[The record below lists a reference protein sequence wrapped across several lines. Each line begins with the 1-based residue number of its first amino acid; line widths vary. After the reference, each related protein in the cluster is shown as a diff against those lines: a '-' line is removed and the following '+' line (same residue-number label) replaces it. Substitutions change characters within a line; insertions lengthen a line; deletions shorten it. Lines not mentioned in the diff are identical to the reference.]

1 MNVPTVNVVMTY
13 NPAKMMK
20 FQETGSLEM
29 FKRLEDEDVQVFSN
43 SPNSNFISLT
53 HDFNYDSAGGG
64 EGNYP
69 RVEIEFI
76 DPKGIFDDRLNFNPH
91 TLLDPNDD
99 LVAQALEK
107 KREELDVFELA
118 ANKNEQYL
126 LKQKWDAFTDEMAN
140 ASYYGLTPPTNAEG
154 QTWNTLTKSWNN
166 RNPEIQ
172 EELDD
177 WALWEAEQR
186 KDEAWW
192 IKTGNPVEGYAELL
206 KNKTDN
212 AWVQARI
219 DTLRKEVKDLEEYD
233 GKKEVA
239 LIQKQIDA
247 YNGTLN
253 QSIWITY
260 GVGDDLRDWC
270 PPMCF
275 NQVTMVEFSFDA
287 TKGRTMKLIYGGEGE
302 EHPNLTP
309 MGILPLGSL
318 GLGAV
323 FNGTSRRI
331 FSKDAHEQLLLDY
344 PDLADAALPSAGIAR
359 AVWKPSLH
367 KIITDTLKS
376 FLQSSTNSRNVLVL
390 FPNLDKLLANYYK
403 QEYESVK
410 SSNADKNYTN
420 DTEQI
425 VGDNVWNIEAT
436 KEALEGLGFTM
447 SCSRNSYK
455 GRMGDSIFNALE
467 RQVDDVVVWNPN
479 RPALRGV
486 ISNPKKLGTPAS
498 PESVLDWLEDRDFR
512 CELSTNGLYDTVKDK
527 LTSVGEKLTNTIA
540 NTYGEAKP
548 FTVGWF
554 YETDYNVLR
563 VLEGYGLIKDGTKP
577 ALIFGEQNTI
587 RYVLEGRFYED
598 TPPPTDDTYDYTAN
612 VTSVLHD
619 FDIEDGYHMNLMKEL
634 YEIEMPIPWLGP
646 FGPTANENI
655 ENFLPGDTN
664 LDSTAYETIKKE
676 QPNRFSRMPI
686 FSFGTKNPNILNFN
700 MDINKQYTKLLGTC
714 NYIVDPAFGV
724 TTAILAP
731 NAQECEDACNLLS
744 MATEFQTVTFTGPVN
759 KDGVPIDFVDIA
771 TKFWEEKK
779 GSTGGTLLQSSDL
792 DEVLAIL
799 APEYTLDREFEGKED
814 FVFYLWSAFCSLTQG
829 DVPRSS
835 LRLRGVNPIKQ
846 MLNNHI
852 GIADIL
858 SRESYLGTIK
868 TVPMFHLS
876 TARRAVAREAV
887 VLGIEPK
894 FFGTDSKSPPPTAT
908 WFSGIYLL
916 NGFKHT
922 ITKGGVYSEF
932 AVAKPLSTGG
942 FIN

>member
-1 MNVPTVNVVMTY
+1 MNTPTVNVVMTY
-13 NPAKMMK
+13 NPGKMMM
-20 FQETGSLEM
+20 FQQTGSLEA
-29 FKRLEDEDVQVFSN
+29 FRQLEDEDVQIFSN

-53 HDFNYDSAGGG
+53 HDFNYDSGGG
-64 EGNYP
+64 EEGNYP

-76 DPKGIFDDRLNFNPH
+76 DPKGLFDDRLNFSQH
-91 TLLDPNDD
+91 TLLDPNED
-99 LVAQALEK
+99 LVAKALEK
-107 KREELDVFELA
+107 KKEELAVFELA
-118 ANKNEQYL
+118 AEANAQYIA
-126 LKQKWDAFTDEMAN
+126 KQEWDAFTDEMAN
-140 ASYYGLTPPTNAEG
+140 ASYYGATPPTNAEG
-154 QTWNTLTKSWNN
+154 QTWNTLTKNWNN
-166 RNPEIQ
+166 RNPDIQ
-172 EELDD
+172 KGNDD
-177 WALWEAEQR
+177 WAKWEAKQR
-186 KDEAWW
+186 KDEEWW
-192 IKTGNPVEGYAELL
+192 IKTGNPVEGFAELL
-206 KNKTDN
+206 KNKTDG

-219 DTLRKEVKDLEEYD
+219 NTLTKEVKELEEYD

-239 LIQKQIDA
+239 LIVKQIAA

-275 NQVTMVEFSFDA
+275 KQVTMVEFSFDA
-287 TKGRTMKLIYGGEGE
+287 TKGRTMKLIYGGVGE
-302 EHPNLTP
+302 EHPNLTT

-331 FSKDAHEQLLLDY
+331 FSEEAHEQLLLDY
-344 PDLADAALPSAGIAR
+344 PDLANAALPSTGTYTAP

-376 FLQSSTNSRNVLVL
+376 FLQSSTNSRNIVVL
-390 FPNLDKLLANYYK
+390 FPNLDKLLASYYK
-403 QEYESVK
+403 QNYEAVK
-410 SSNADKNYTN
+410 SSNAERKYRSDSQELSAEK
-420 DTEQI
+420 
-425 VGDNVWNIEAT
+425 VWNIEAT
-436 KEALEGLGFTM
+436 REALEGLGFTM

-455 GRMGDSIFNALE
+455 GRMGDSIFNAME
-467 RQVDDVVVWNPN
+467 RQIDDIVVWNKVHDDMP
-479 RPALRGV
+479 PV
-486 ISNPKKLGTPAS
+486 S
-498 PESVLDWLEDRDFR
+498 PESVVHWLGDRDFR
-512 CELSTNGLYDTVKDK
+512 CELSTNGLFDTVKDK
-527 LTSVGEKLTNTIA
+527 LTSVGDKLTNTIA
-540 NTYGEAKP
+540 STYGEAEP

-563 VLEGYGLIKDGTKP
+563 ILEGYGLIKDGTKP
-577 ALIFGEQNTI
+577 ALIFGEQNII
-587 RYVLEGRFYED
+587 RYVLEGRFFEDSTPTDED
-598 TPPPTDDTYDYTAN
+598 TFDYAAN
-612 VTSVLHD
+612 VRSILHD
-619 FDIEDGYHMNLMKEL
+619 FDIEDGFHMNLMKEL
-634 YEIEMPIPWLGP
+634 YEVEMPIPWLGP

-700 MDINKQYTKLLGTC
+700 MDINKQYTKLLTTF
-714 NYIVDPAFGV
+714 NYISLPAFGV

-731 NAQECEDACNLLS
+731 NTKDCQDACNLLS
-744 MATEFQTVTFTGPVN
+744 QATEFQNVTFTGAVN
-759 KDGVPIDFVDIA
+759 ADGVPMDFEDIA
-771 TKFWEEKK
+771 TNFWEYKK

-792 DEVLAIL
+792 DEVFAIL
-799 APEYTLDREFEGKED
+799 APEYTLDREFEGKAD
-814 FVFYLWSAFCSLTQG
+814 FVFYLWNAFCSLTQG

-835 LRLRGVNPIKQ
+835 LNLRGVNPIKQ
-846 MLNNHI
+846 MLSKHI
-852 GIADIL
+852 GIADVL
-858 SRESYLGTIK
+858 SREAYLGTIK

-876 TARRAVAREAV
+876 TVRRAVAREAV

-894 FFGTDSKSPPPTAT
+894 FFGTDLTSPPPTAS
-908 WFSGIYLL
+908 WFSGIYIL

-922 ITKGGVYSEF
+922 ITKSGVYSEF